1 MGVWECGSFGV
12 RIRPHLHA
20 PVLPKVKKP
29 IASSVLAVFIGAIA
43 IALLDL
49 VPCLGALVL
58 FVLALLGFGAV
69 LITGFGADPEWIW
82 NRKRSNPPPVTSAQ
96 GP

>member
-1 MGVWECGSFGV
+1 M

-82 NRKRSNPPPVTSAQ
+82 NRRRGGQSPGASDQSPVISNQ
-96 GP
+96 